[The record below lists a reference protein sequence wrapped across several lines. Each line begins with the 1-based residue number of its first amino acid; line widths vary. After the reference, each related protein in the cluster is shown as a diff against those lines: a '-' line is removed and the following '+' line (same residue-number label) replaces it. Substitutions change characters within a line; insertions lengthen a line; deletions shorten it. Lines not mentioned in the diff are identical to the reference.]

1 MNGQVKGPLLE
12 RIKREIVDPLLKRRF
27 VRFLLVGGLNTAF
40 AYAVY
45 AFFLMVGLGYAL
57 ANFLSLITGI
67 LFSFKTQGTLVFN
80 NTAHGLFIR
89 FVICWLII
97 YLCNIGFIRQML
109 IFGLNAYAAGA
120 LALPF
125 IAVLSYLLQKYLVF
139 NTKDRATPNL

>member
-1 MNGQVKGPLLE
+1 
-12 RIKREIVDPLLKRRF
+12 
-27 VRFLLVGGLNTAF
+27 
-40 AYAVY
+40 
-45 AFFLMVGLGYAL
+45 MVGLGYAL